1 MIASTPTKIPINV
14 CDLIPDL
21 LTLLSKNVRT
31 LKLHTLECL
40 NALVNQYGIELK
52 SKLGALLK
60 ECALFISEEDLQL
73 ASFALDLAR
82 RVYVLDNS
90 LEETHAVV
98 AKAIELAG
106 SVVVEGHTQQRMCEF
121 FRAFASNPAAKF
133 EKTLEALEGQVS
145 ARNSCPAQCIATM
158 LKQTGSVSV
167 YVKRYVG
174 MLGKVADE
182 KQR

>member
-82 RVYVLDNS
+82 RVYVLDNG

-106 SVVVEGHTQQRMCEF
+106 SVVVEGQTQ
-121 FRAFASNPAAKF
+121 
-133 EKTLEALEGQVS
+133 
-145 ARNSCPAQCIATM
+145 
-158 LKQTGSVSV
+158 
-167 YVKRYVG
+167 
-174 MLGKVADE
+174 
-182 KQR
+182 